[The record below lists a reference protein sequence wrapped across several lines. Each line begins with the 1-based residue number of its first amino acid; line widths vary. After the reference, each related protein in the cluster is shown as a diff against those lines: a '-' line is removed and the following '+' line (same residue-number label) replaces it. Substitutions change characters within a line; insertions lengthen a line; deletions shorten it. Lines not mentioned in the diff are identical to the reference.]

1 MTHRFTI
8 TITLA
13 EPTALTEGSSDA
25 GGGHTTLPYIPGT
38 SILGA
43 FVGAL
48 GIEPNTPLFAS
59 AFLSGST
66 RFLNAYPGSGSTRTL
81 PRPLT
86 YKMGKLSKS
95 RAYDAIAEDGCDIP
109 LETIRAH
116 FSGAKPCDTLKST
129 RLAMI
134 APHEP
139 GVDCT
144 PERIEQVH
152 VGLDRST
159 RAAAD
164 GVLFT
169 YEAVRGGSVFIGAIE
184 TEDAE
189 VAAILRKHAACELR
203 LGRSRGAG
211 YGRALAAIAPADGW
225 REYER
230 MQRSKPARA
239 IVTLLADYLPHLECA
254 PIGALR
260 NELAI
265 AAGVST
271 DCIQVRAAALRKVR
285 GFRGIWGL
293 PRPARTALAK
303 GSTLVIDADTDAGKL
318 ADALSRG
325 IGART
330 NEGFG
335 RVAVDWTVHGK
346 KRDGGTATTRGAS
359 VKLMRPKLAAG
370 DVAKSPAVTAI
381 AARRSDRLMH
391 EFVTTVLES
400 DRAVAAA
407 KALVRVP
414 PSQLGNLRAAVSGS
428 MRGPEICDWFKSI
441 CEKTAGERWKRVK
454 VPSLL
459 EDQPVRAGHAFV
471 WQSLLGGKVDDHDRL
486 DESAIGSDDL
496 KRLLAALSKSAGG
509 VPDATITAA
518 QNRASDTVRLIIAGL
533 VSNTAR
539 LRCQK
544 VEGES

>member
-1 MTHRFTI
+1 
-8 TITLA
+8 
-13 EPTALTEGSSDA
+13 
-25 GGGHTTLPYIPGT
+25 
-38 SILGA
+38 
-43 FVGAL
+43 
-48 GIEPNTPLFAS
+48 
-59 AFLSGST
+59 
-66 RFLNAYPGSGSTRTL
+66 
-81 PRPLT
+81 
-86 YKMGKLSKS
+86 
-95 RAYDAIAEDGCDIP
+95 
-109 LETIRAH
+109 
-116 FSGAKPCDTLKST
+116 
-129 RLAMI
+129 
-134 APHEP
+134 
-139 GVDCT
+139 
-144 PERIEQVH
+144 
-152 VGLDRST
+152 
-159 RAAAD
+159 
-164 GVLFT
+164 
-169 YEAVRGGSVFIGAIE
+169 
-184 TEDAE
+184 
-189 VAAILRKHAACELR
+189 
-203 LGRSRGAG
+203 
-211 YGRALAAIAPADGW
+211 
-225 REYER
+225 
-230 MQRSKPARA
+230 
-239 IVTLLADYLPHLECA
+239 
-254 PIGALR
+254 
-260 NELAI
+260 
-265 AAGVST
+265 VST
-271 DCIQVRAAALRKVR
+271 DCIQVRAASLRKVR

-303 GSTLVIDADTDAGKL
+303 GSTFVIDADTDAGKL

-346 KRDGGTATTRGAS
+346 KRDGGTTTTRGAS

-370 DVAKSPAVTAI
+370 DVAKSPAVAAI

-428 MRGPEICDWFKSI
+428 MGGKEICDWFKSI

-509 VPDATITAA
+509 VPNATITAA

-539 LRCQK
+539 LRSQK

>member
-43 FVGAL
+43 LVGTL

-86 YKMGKLSKS
+86 YKVGKLSKS

-116 FSGAKPCDTLKST
+116 FAGAEPSDTLKST

-134 APHEP
+134 DPHEP
-139 GVDCT
+139 GVDRT

-152 VGLDRST
+152 VGLDRGT

-189 VAAILRKHAACELR
+189 VAAILRSHATCELR

-211 YGRALAAIAPADGW
+211 YGRALAAIAPADGGS
-225 REYER
+225 EYER
-230 MQRSKPARA
+230 MQRPAPGGQPATVPTIHASR
-239 IVTLLADYLPHLECA
+239 
-254 PIGALR
+254 
-260 NELAI
+260 
-265 AAGVST
+265 
-271 DCIQVRAAALRKVR
+271 VRADRRDPQRTGDRSRRVDRLHPGPGGSAPQGPRIPRHLGPSTAGAHGACQGLDLRDRR
-285 GFRGIWGL
+285 GHRRGE
-293 PRPARTALAK
+293 ARRRALA
-303 GSTLVIDADTDAGKL
+303 
-318 ADALSRG
+318 
-325 IGART
+325 
-330 NEGFG
+330 
-335 RVAVDWTVHGK
+335 
-346 KRDGGTATTRGAS
+346 RD
-359 VKLMRPKLAAG
+359 
-370 DVAKSPAVTAI
+370 
-381 AARRSDRLMH
+381 
-391 EFVTTVLES
+391 
-400 DRAVAAA
+400 
-407 KALVRVP
+407 
-414 PSQLGNLRAAVSGS
+414 
-428 MRGPEICDWFKSI
+428 
-441 CEKTAGERWKRVK
+441 
-454 VPSLL
+454 
-459 EDQPVRAGHAFV
+459 
-471 WQSLLGGKVDDHDRL
+471 
-486 DESAIGSDDL
+486 
-496 KRLLAALSKSAGG
+496 
-509 VPDATITAA
+509 
-518 QNRASDTVRLIIAGL
+518 
-533 VSNTAR
+533 
-539 LRCQK
+539 RCPHQ
-544 VEGES
+544 